1 MNSVMYIRWTQ
12 KEFIRSKLIKMKSIF
27 WLFCSLFLHLAYSGH
42 GPAIGL
48 TDDPISLSKQ
58 IISEDPSPWAPA
70 TKSALI
76 SAYQN
81 ISSLDQND
89 DKYVLLESP
98 GLAFDYYQGGY
109 SNMGKNI
116 SKGLLLEML
125 NQALNSPET
134 VVSKLAKA
142 TINKSLSE
150 YQKAFSIAEAY
161 QQTDELSLEKS
172 LQFIENRYGYSKID
186 IAKKLLE
193 SQWEQKQSTVEENNK
208 KKVLAKLKE
217 IEKKYPDQI
226 AWVEALPLL
235 EECYRLLEEGQVGLA
250 SYGPYLDFKKSMDR
264 LNQSRINDRISFRS
278 GIKITYPE
286 SATVWTQP
294 GPIDIKWEAS
304 NIDKSKPIRFFLV
317 KDDMVVQDLGTFK
330 NSEYE
335 NGIELRRGLPAGS
348 NYRVMG
354 IEQQPANKYHVAK
367 FATPYF
373 TIEKAPR
380 KEERPRAVAVN
391 TSSPVKPLASTAG
404 NTVEA
409 TPMRKTFAGRTI
421 SYVKELVVDSEKIQ
435 IILWDHGRQDGDL
448 VSIYLNG
455 EEVIKK
461 HLLTYREVVFEIDLE
476 TEQKNDLFLYAHN
489 LGKFPPNTVSI
500 KIKDNSSTEEIVLNS
515 DLKSCESVLINVRQ

>member
-1 MNSVMYIRWTQ
+1 M
-12 KEFIRSKLIKMKSIF
+12 KGLI
-27 WLFCSLFLHLAYSGH
+27 WLFCSLFLQLVFPNNGKET
-42 GPAIGL
+42 GF
-48 TDDPISLSKQ
+48 TEDPVSLCKQ
-58 IISEDPSPWAPA
+58 IISEEPSAWDAG
-70 TKSALI
+70 TKAKLLSAFGDV
-76 SAYQN
+76 
-81 ISSLDQND
+81 SSLGRND

-109 SNMGKNI
+109 SNMGDNI

-125 NQALNSPET
+125 SQALNSPEA

-142 TINKSLSE
+142 TINRSLTE
-150 YQKAFSIAEAY
+150 YNRAFRIAENY
-161 QQTDELSLEKS
+161 QQTDEISLESS
-172 LQFIENRYGYSKID
+172 LQFLENRYGYSKLD
-186 IAKKLLE
+186 VARKLLE
-193 SQWEQKQSTVEENNK
+193 SPLDQQKSAADEMNK
-208 KKVLAKLKE
+208 KKVLAKLRE

-235 EECYRLLEEGQVGLA
+235 EEWYRLLEEGKVGLA
-250 SYGPYLDFKKSMDR
+250 GYRPYLDFKKSMDR

-278 GIKITYPE
+278 GIKITYPD
-286 SATVWTQP
+286 ATTTWTQP
-294 GPIDIKWEAS
+294 GPVDIKWEAS
-304 NIDKSKPIRFFLV
+304 NIDKTKPIRFFLV

-335 NGIELRRGLPAGS
+335 EGISLRRGLPGGS
-348 NYRVMG
+348 NYRIMG
-354 IEQQPANKYHVAK
+354 IEQQPVNKYHVAK
-367 FATPYF
+367 FATPFF

-380 KEERPRAVAVN
+380 KVEKAKPVEVETELPIK
-391 TSSPVKPLASTAG
+391 SSADITKNAI
-404 NTVEA
+404 EA

-461 HLLTYREVVFEIDLE
+461 HLLTYREVIFEIDLE

-500 KIKDNSSTEEIVLNS
+500 KIKDKSSTEEIVLNS
-515 DLKSCESVLINVRQ
+515 DLKSCESVLINVKQ